1 MRGVLRAKY
10 WSDARKTDRNPAL
23 YIVSGGWI
31 DNLFIGNSRFS
42 LDFLKLYAI
51 IEIDE
56 FYGGVSMD
64 DFLEQVARRRRQGA
78 YTVIYFL
85 TWVMIVIGGFS
96 AIMYLT
102 NIIQATETG
111 IHFNFISLILALI
124 FGGVTYLLW
133 RRADYCRME
142 YDYSFT
148 NGTLDISQVLNNKRR
163 RYLTA
168 LEMKDVIRCGPAQGP
183 AFMKVLN
190 EKDLKKHNWF
200 LNRDAKLYYFYFVK
214 KNVKHLA
221 VVELTDEMVELIRSK
236 SYLQRGVW
244 TDADGKTSYG
254 VS

>member
-1 MRGVLRAKY
+1 
-10 WSDARKTDRNPAL
+10 
-23 YIVSGGWI
+23 
-31 DNLFIGNSRFS
+31 
-42 LDFLKLYAI
+42 
-51 IEIDE
+51 
-56 FYGGVSMD
+56 MD

-111 IHFNFISLILALI
+111 IHFDFISLILALI

>member
-1 MRGVLRAKY
+1 
-10 WSDARKTDRNPAL
+10 
-23 YIVSGGWI
+23 
-31 DNLFIGNSRFS
+31 
-42 LDFLKLYAI
+42 
-51 IEIDE
+51 
-56 FYGGVSMD
+56 MD

>member
-1 MRGVLRAKY
+1 
-10 WSDARKTDRNPAL
+10 
-23 YIVSGGWI
+23 
-31 DNLFIGNSRFS
+31 
-42 LDFLKLYAI
+42 
-51 IEIDE
+51 
-56 FYGGVSMD
+56 MD

-124 FGGVTYLLW
+124 FGGVTHLLW

>member
-1 MRGVLRAKY
+1 
-10 WSDARKTDRNPAL
+10 
-23 YIVSGGWI
+23 
-31 DNLFIGNSRFS
+31 
-42 LDFLKLYAI
+42 
-51 IEIDE
+51 
-56 FYGGVSMD
+56 MD

-78 YTVIYFL
+78 YTLLYVFIWVTLIISGFL
-85 TWVMIVIGGFS
+85 
-96 AIMYLT
+96 ALMYLM
-102 NIIQATETG
+102 NIIGFDENG
-111 IHFNFISLILALI
+111 IRFDFISLIFAVV
-124 FGGVTYLLW
+124 FGGITFLLW

-168 LEMKDVIRCGPAQGP
+168 LDMKDVVSCGPAQGP
-183 AFMKVLN
+183 AFRKLLN
-190 EKDLKKHNWF
+190 DKSIKRHNWF

-221 VVELTDEMVELIRSK
+221 VVELTDEMVEVIRSK

-244 TDADGKTSYG
+244 TDENGKTSYG

>member
-1 MRGVLRAKY
+1 
-10 WSDARKTDRNPAL
+10 
-23 YIVSGGWI
+23 
-31 DNLFIGNSRFS
+31 
-42 LDFLKLYAI
+42 
-51 IEIDE
+51 
-56 FYGGVSMD
+56 MD

-111 IHFNFISLILALI
+111 IRFDFISLILALI